1 MILLGQEIAT
11 HLGFPEGSVRQ
22 YGMDHDVNNLLLMAD
37 SVLYGSFE
45 EEQSFPPLLLR
56 AMSFGIPIVAPDL
69 TTIKKYVSLILNQL
83 LVSFFVAF
91 LITFPY

>member
-22 YGMDHDVNNLLLMAD
+22 YGMDQDVNNLLWMAD
-37 SVLYGSFE
+37 AVVYGSFE

-69 TTIKKYVSLILNQL
+69 TTIKKYVSLVLNQL
-83 LVSFFVAF
+83 LVLF
-91 LITFPY
+91 LLSILDHFS